1 MKTLNK
7 YFVKIAYRKNGETYY
22 CDTYVRGYNLRSEEG
37 IDRLRRHLSE
47 TYQADDYSVVIEF
60 IWRLNQ

>member
-1 MKTLNK
+1 MKTLTK
-7 YFVKIAYRKNGETYY
+7 YFVKISYKKNGQMYY
-22 CDTYVRGYNLRSEEG
+22 SDSYVRGYNLRSEED
-37 IDRLRRHLSE
+37 IDRLRRDLSK

>member
-7 YFVKIAYRKNGETYY
+7 YFVKISYKKNGQLYY
-22 CDTYVRGYNLRSEEG
+22 CDAYVRGYNLRSEEG
-37 IDRLRRHLSE
+37 IDKLRRDLGE

>member
-7 YFVKIAYRKNGETYY
+7 YFVKISYRKNGQVYY
-22 CDTYVRGYNLRSEEG
+22 CDAHVRGYNLRSEEG
-37 IDRLRRHLSE
+37 IDKLRRDLSE

>member
-7 YFVKIAYRKNGETYY
+7 YFVKFSYKKNGQMYY
-22 CDTYVRGYNLRSEEG
+22 SDAYVREYNLRSEED
-37 IDRLRRHLSE
+37 IDRLRRDLSKI
-47 TYQADDYSVVIEF
+47 YQTDDDSVVIEF